1 MARLKK
7 THEGERRTATL
18 TVQLS
23 PTERAEIGRAASAW
37 PTVSDF
43 ARSRLLAARK
53 DQAAPA
59 RASLAPEIATAVLAE
74 LGKIGSNINQMA
86 RRANAAGRIPEED
99 VLKVIGAELKAALDR
114 LV

>member
-7 THEGERRTATL
+7 THEGERRTCTL

-23 PTERAEIGRAASAW
+23 PTERAEIGRAASSW
-37 PTVSDF
+37 PTVSEF
-43 ARSRLLAARK
+43 ARSRLLASGNRAPT
-53 DQAAPA
+53 PA
-59 RASLAPEIATAVLAE
+59 RPTHDPKTATALLGE

-86 RRANAAGRIPEED
+86 RRANAADRIPEEA
-99 VLKVIGAELKAALDR
+99 VLLAIGAELKAALDR